1 MRSVLIVPTFN
12 EAANIERFLTQV
24 RTDAPSTEIL
34 VVDDNSPDQT
44 AKIAESTAAKLS
56 SIKVINRTGQRGY
69 AVASREAMLVAIND
83 GYDVI
88 ATMDADFSHDPKVL
102 TKLISL
108 VNSDTALVI
117 GSRYVPGGG
126 VTNWPL
132 FRRVLSKWGN
142 VYTAFCLR
150 LKIKDCTS
158 GFRAYSATSLK
169 KIDLAN
175 LTADGYAFLS
185 EMAFIISRKKL
196 GTIVESPIVYV
207 DRAFGDSKM
216 NTRIMRES
224 MVLVTRWGFA
234 LRTGIG
240 RKHLP
245 R

>member
-1 MRSVLIVPTFN
+1 MKSVLIIPTFN
-12 EAANIERFLTQV
+12 EAENIERFLTQV
-24 RTDAPSTEIL
+24 RTDAPNTEIL
-34 VVDDNSPDQT
+34 VVDDNSPDGT
-44 AKIAESTAAKLS
+44 AKIAESVAQRLG
-56 SIKVINRTGQRGY
+56 SIKVINRTSRRGY
-69 AVASREAMLVAIND
+69 APASRDAMLAAIES
-83 GYDVI
+83 GYEVI

-108 VNSDTALVI
+108 VNSDMALVI

-132 FRRVLSKWGN
+132 FRRILSRWGN
-142 VYTAFCLR
+142 LYTAFCLR
-150 LKIKDCTS
+150 LKNKDCTS
-158 GFRAYSATSLK
+158 GFRAYSAKSLAQ
-169 KIDLAN
+169 INLAG

-185 EMAFIISRKKL
+185 EMVFVISHKKL
-196 GTIVESPIVYV
+196 GAIVESPIVYV

-216 NTRIMRES
+216 NTQIMRES
-224 MVLVTRWGFA
+224 MVLVTRWGLA

>member
-1 MRSVLIVPTFN
+1 MRSVLIVPTYN
-12 EAANIERFLTQV
+12 EAANIERFLTKV
-24 RTDAPSTEIL
+24 RTHAPNTEIL

-44 AKIAESTAAKLS
+44 AKIVETVAAKLD
-56 SIKVINRTGQRGY
+56 SIKIINRSGQRGY
-69 AVASREAMLVAIND
+69 AAASREAMLVAIKS

-142 VYTAFCLR
+142 LYTAFCLR

-158 GFRAYSATSLK
+158 GFRAYSATTLK

-185 EMAFIISRKKL
+185 EMAFVISRKKL
-196 GTIVESPIVYV
+196 GAIVESPIVYL

-224 MVLVTRWGFA
+224 MVLVTRWGLA

-245 R
+245 T